1 MPLIAT
7 NVLMVLTGIVS
18 FVKLIREIM
27 ILCQQEFPAN
37 SGEAKKTTVLESL
50 ATIVG
55 DDSIWEKVKNLFGV
69 MIDCIAIFKKKE

>member
-55 DDSIWEKVKNLFGV
+55 DDAVWEKMRGLFGV
-69 MIDCIAIFKKKE
+69 IVDCIAVFKPK